1 MYKKFVAKKKK
12 KKKKPKP
19 KQDSELRSRTRGVVL
34 TTVEINL
41 ATICFFELKRERQKM
56 GFVSLEGNVK
66 GGEERG
72 EEGIR
77 V

>member
-1 MYKKFVAKKKK
+1 M
-12 KKKKPKP
+12 
-19 KQDSELRSRTRGVVL
+19 L